1 MELSKGATALSLALL
16 LAGCHSPLPLPTSS
30 KLPPEKVAATAAL
43 ATITA
48 RNPVHAA
55 LWLVLTFFS
64 VACTWIVGGAEF
76 LGIALVLVYVGAVMV
91 LFLFVVMMLDVELS
105 PLREGYVRYLPV
117 GLVVAIV
124 MLVQILALI
133 GVKAAAQ
140 VPLADNAAVAA
151 DVPNT
156 VWLARALFTDF
167 MLPFEVAAVIL
178 TVAVVAAVMLT
189 LRRRPGAKHQN
200 PSLQAR
206 TRAGDRI
213 RMVKMDAEK
222 PAPAPEGEAAP

>member
-1 MELSKGATALSLALL
+1 MNFDFTTLAFLAFAATA
-16 LAGCHSPLPLPTSS
+16 AG
-30 KLPPEKVAATAAL
+30 AAL
-43 ATITA
+43 ATITS

-189 LRRRPGAKHQN
+189 LRRRPGAKHQD
-200 PSLQAR
+200 PAAQSGV
-206 TRAGDRI
+206 RAVDRL
-213 RMVKMDAEK
+213 RMVKMEATRPTP
-222 PAPAPEGEAAP
+222 PAPAEGEGRP

>member
-1 MELSKGATALSLALL
+1 MNFDFATLAFLGF
-16 LAGCHSPLPLPTSS
+16 AAT
-30 KLPPEKVAATAAL
+30 AATAAL

-91 LFLFVVMMLDVELS
+91 LFLFVVMMLDMDKA
-105 PLREGYVRYLPV
+105 PIRQGYVRYLPV
-117 GLVVAIV
+117 GLVVAIA
-124 MLVQILALI
+124 MLVQMLALI
-133 GVKAAAQ
+133 GVRSATET
-140 VPLADNAAVAA
+140 PLADNAAVSA
-151 DVPNT
+151 DVANT
-156 VWLARALFTDF
+156 TWLARALFTDF

-189 LRRRPGAKHQN
+189 LRRREGARHQN
-200 PSLQAR
+200 PAEQVR
-206 TRAGDRI
+206 VRAADRV
-213 RMVKMDAEK
+213 RMVRMAAETPV
-222 PAPAPEGEAAP
+222 PAPAKEEGA